1 MTWKNKLAK
10 EFAKN
15 VMGGSRL
22 PLPGTT
28 GLLLGTIGTLLLAP
42 IVVPAVKKVGKSVA
56 KATVKGGMIVYKGS
70 QELVSEAKAE
80 LAAAQPEG

>member
-1 MTWKNKLAK
+1 MRWENEFAK

-15 VMGGSRL
+15 VIGGYRL
-22 PLPGTT
+22 PLPGMTV
-28 GLLLGTIGTLLLAP
+28 LLLGTIGTLLLAP
-42 IVVPAVKKVGKSVA
+42 ILVPAVKKVGKSVA

-70 QELVSEAKAE
+70 KELVSEAKAE

>member
-1 MTWKNKLAK
+1 MRWENEFAK

-15 VMGGSRL
+15 VIGGSRL
-22 PLPGTT
+22 PLPGMTV
-28 GLLLGTIGTLLLAP
+28 LLLGTIGTLLLAP
-42 IVVPAVKKVGKSVA
+42 IIIPTVKKVGKSVA

-80 LAAAQPEG
+80 LAAAQPES